1 MAQSFEESASSDL
14 LWRHLRDHHGISKT
28 DTAQRRALLA
38 DPSLFTVPAKIT
50 DHPSTPTES
59 KLAPALAYH
68 DVAIEH
74 SGRGIQLTVNEQ
86 QCLISLCRDLMEHY
100 ELGHYPKSFW
110 IRVSTALQEQTG
122 RRYSW
127 QSCRRR
133 IAGYITKRKAY
144 WAAYKLTNQEPDC
157 DMNED
162 IADDVDSWMGSCDR
176 KLGRPVRHEVALKV
190 AEKPAEETPPL
201 RVSVQQLIKYTRVS
215 NWVESLPPP
224 AEMEPIPTKFGIPSL
239 SWCPPFS
246 GHQSL
251 SQSQSPSQS
260 PRLNDISMYRQ
271 RPGAPRGIHL
281 APSNTPSHRDQPAEQ
296 HDISGNV
303 ANGLATER
311 QEQAPRT
318 GDETSAAYNNQ
329 GSQLPETSHNTQ
341 VSNKRPR
348 DETDNDETALDR
360 PIRRIRKDPPS
371 HPSDGLPPSREITAN
386 GTKAV
391 DSSVDNTFSKLW
403 ERVAPLFKDPI
414 LNQTP
419 AAVKSESI
427 MRDLFGE
434 IGMALTKAFS
444 RLKED
449 NDELAKI

>member
-1 MAQSFEESASSDL
+1 
-14 LWRHLRDHHGISKT
+14 
-28 DTAQRRALLA
+28 
-38 DPSLFTVPAKIT
+38 
-50 DHPSTPTES
+50 
-59 KLAPALAYH
+59 
-68 DVAIEH
+68 
-74 SGRGIQLTVNEQ
+74 
-86 QCLISLCRDLMEHY
+86 MEHY

-110 IRVSTALQEQTG
+110 IRVSTELQERTG

-144 WAAYKLTNQEPDC
+144 WAAYKLTNQEPEC

-176 KLGRPVRHEVALKV
+176 KLGRPVRHEVALKA
-190 AEKPAEETPPL
+190 AEKPPVEETPPL

-224 AEMEPIPTKFGIPSL
+224 AEMDPLPTKFGIPSL
-239 SWCPPFS
+239 SWCPPFTS
-246 GHQSL
+246 HQSL
-251 SQSQSPSQS
+251 SNSQSPSQS

-281 APSNTPSHRDQPAEQ
+281 APSNTPSHRDQPTEQ
-296 HDISGNV
+296 QDVSGKV

-311 QEQAPRT
+311 PEHAPRT
-318 GDETSAAYNNQ
+318 GDELSAAYNQ

-348 DETDNDETALDR
+348 DNDDIEEIDR
-360 PIRRIRKDPPS
+360 PVRRLRQDPPT
-371 HPSDGLPPSREITAN
+371 HPSGGLSPNHEITAN
-386 GTKAV
+386 GTKAI
-391 DSSVDNTFSKLW
+391 DSSVENTFSKLW

-414 LNQTP
+414 LNQSL

-449 NDELAKI
+449 NDEPAKI